1 VLIGGQTNDQDN
13 ETALAGGGAWRV
25 LLATS

>member
-13 ETALAGGGAWRV
+13 ATALAGGGAWQI